1 MVKILTIFLA
11 LLLIA
16 SGVVYVSER
25 SATHARIADNPFVW
39 FVALKYDSDA
49 QELPFVESG
58 HKIEWR
64 SRADSVLI
72 GITPPYWNE
81 FFILGGNDLAALP
94 AISTSVADAYIV
106 RIEPARLPVLLS
118 GTFAMLH
125 RLGIWH
131 MPDETIGE
139 DVSHETGIGPS
150 PETIAALKAK
160 PVDQKPAMVN
170 FLRYFDVA
178 RYSESKDES
187 SVSGREAYSRYG
199 SVAFRTVYSIG
210 GHLVTAGKVVEVV
223 RESHA
228 GPTRGEWDDIAI
240 MQYPS
245 QQAILSMKQ
254 VPEYRKALA
263 HRNAG
268 LERTRIVASLVF

>member
-1 MVKILTIFLA
+1 MVKILIIFLA

-64 SRADSVLI
+64 SRADSVFI
-72 GITPPYWNE
+72 GIGPPYWNE
-81 FFILGGNDLAALP
+81 FFILGGNDLAAHP
-94 AISTSVADAYIV
+94 AIPTSVADAYIV
-106 RIEPARLPVLLS
+106 RIEPARIPVLLS

-125 RLGIWH
+125 RLGIWR
-131 MPDETIGE
+131 MPDGTIGE

-150 PETIAALKAK
+150 PENIAALKAK
-160 PVDQKPAMVN
+160 RVDQRPAMVN
-170 FLRYFDVA
+170 FLRYLDVA